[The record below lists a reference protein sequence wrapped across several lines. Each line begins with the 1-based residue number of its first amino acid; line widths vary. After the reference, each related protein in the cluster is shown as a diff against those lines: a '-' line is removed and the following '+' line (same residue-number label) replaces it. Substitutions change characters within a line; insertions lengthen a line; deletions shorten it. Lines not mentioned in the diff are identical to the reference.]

1 MYSINRETVAESLNE
16 TLLNERNDTL
26 LTQKIQRSG
35 TSRKDQI
42 PRSQSSIKAPFNDP
56 KARST
61 KFDDYKDVRPVLP
74 NFLSQPLQFKYNKD
88 QTKIFAINASQTT
101 IQLEV
106 YSLPEF
112 KLLDAVNLTMTDSF
126 GGVQPFVSLKYID
139 VSEDEKF
146 ILYGNEGK
154 LTLQTL
160 NSMLPQTYNERI
172 NLSQQKVDMKISD
185 LSNVTTCGAKFT
197 DNNEIMFVY
206 IRDR

>member
-1 MYSINRETVAESLNE
+1 MYSINRETAAESLNE
-16 TLLNERNDTL
+16 TLLNERSDTL

-42 PRSQSSIKAPFNDP
+42 PRSQTSVMRAAINDP
-56 KARST
+56 KAKST
-61 KFDDYKDVRPVLP
+61 KFEDYKDVRTVLT

-88 QTKIFAINASQTT
+88 QTKIFVINSSQTT
-101 IQLEV
+101 TQLEV

-112 KLLDAVNLTMTDSF
+112 KFLEAANLTITLQY
-126 GGVQPFVSLKYID
+126 GGVEPFSSLKYID

-160 NSMLPQTYNERI
+160 NSMLP
-172 NLSQQKVDMKISD
+172 
-185 LSNVTTCGAKFT
+185 
-197 DNNEIMFVY
+197 
-206 IRDR
+206 

>member
-16 TLLNERNDTL
+16 TLLNERSDTL

-112 KLLDAVNLTMTDSF
+112 KLLDAVNL
-126 GGVQPFVSLKYID
+126 GVQPFVSLKYID

-160 NSMLPQTYNERI
+160 NSMLPQMYNERI
-172 NLSQQKVDMKISD
+172 NLSQQKVDMKFPD
-185 LSNVTTCGAKFT
+185 LSNGTTCGAKFT

-206 IRDR
+206 ISGR